1 MTRSP
6 SSFTMLL
13 SRHTRRREFIAA
25 LGGAVAWPL
34 IGRAQQ
40 PLPVIGYLDPGTT
53 EGRAP
58 LFGAFLNG
66 LKEVGFVDGK
76 NLTIEYRAAEDHY
89 DRAPAMVADL
99 VKRQVNLIVAISL
112 PMALA
117 TKAVVTTI
125 PVVFGMGDDPV
136 KFGLVAS
143 LNRPGANVTG
153 ISMLSPTIEAKRVE
167 LLHEFAPK
175 ATRIAAL
182 VNPKFPG
189 FEVRLTAVR
198 DAANKLGLQLNIYN
212 VSDES
217 DIDPA
222 FAAMIEHRTDALII
236 TTAPIFSRHKERL
249 VELAERHALPAVY
262 FSREF
267 ALAGGLMSY
276 GSSFPDAY
284 RQTGV
289 YAGRV
294 LKGEKP
300 SELPIL
306 QPTKF
311 DLVIN
316 LKSAKALG
324 LDAPMALIAAADEVI
339 E

>member
-1 MTRSP
+1 M
-6 SSFTMLL
+6 
-13 SRHTRRREFIAA
+13 RRRDFIAG
-25 LGGAVAWPL
+25 LGAAARPL

-40 PLPVIGYLDPGTT
+40 PLPVIGYLDPTTT
-53 EGRAP
+53 ERGAP
-58 LFGAFLNG
+58 YFRAFLNG

-76 NLTIEYRAAEDHY
+76 NLTVEYRAAEDHY
-89 DRAPAMVADL
+89 DRAPAMVAEL

-117 TKAVVTTI
+117 TKAVVTTT

-153 ISMLSPTIEAKRVE
+153 ISMLSAAIEAKRVE
-167 LLHEFAPK
+167 LLHELAPK

-182 VNPKFPG
+182 VNPKFPD
-189 FEVRLTAVR
+189 FEVRLALVR
-198 DAANKLGLQLNIYN
+198 DATDKLRLQLNVYN

-217 DIDPA
+217 EIDQA
-222 FAAMIEHRTDALII
+222 FAAMIERGTDALII
-236 TTAPIFSRHKERL
+236 TTAPIFTRHKERL

-267 ALAGGLMSY
+267 ALAGGLISY
-276 GSSFPDAY
+276 GASFPEAY

-300 SELPIL
+300 SDLPIL

-311 DLVIN
+311 DLVID

-324 LDAPMALIAAADEVI
+324 LDAPMTLIAAADEVI

>member
-1 MTRSP
+1 M
-6 SSFTMLL
+6 
-13 SRHTRRREFIAA
+13 RRREFIKLIASGAA
-25 LGGAVAWPL
+25 AWPL
-34 IGRAQQ
+34 VARAQQ
-40 PLPVIGYLDPGTT
+40 PLPVIGYLDPSTT
-53 EGRAP
+53 ERGAP
-58 LFGAFLNG
+58 YFRTFLNG
-66 LKEVGFVDGK
+66 LKEAGFIEGK

-89 DRAPAMVADL
+89 DRAPAMVAEF

-117 TKAVVTTI
+117 TKAVVTTT

-143 LNRPGANVTG
+143 LSRPGANVTG
-153 ISMLSPTIEAKRVE
+153 ISMLSPAIEAKRVE
-167 LLHEFAPK
+167 LLHELAPK

-182 VNPKFPG
+182 VNPKFSG
-189 FEVRLTAVR
+189 FEVRLASVR
-198 DAANKLGLQLNIYN
+198 DATDRLRLQLNVYN
-212 VSDES
+212 ISDES

-222 FAAMIEHRTDALII
+222 FAAMIERGTDALII
-236 TTAPIFSRHKERL
+236 TTAPFFTGHKERL

-262 FSREF
+262 FAREF

-276 GSSFPDAY
+276 GASFPDAY
-284 RQTGV
+284 RQTGL

-294 LKGEKP
+294 LKGENP
-300 SELPIL
+300 SDLPIL

-316 LKSAKALG
+316 LKTAKALG
-324 LDAPMALIAAADEVI
+324 LTVSNQMQLLADEVI

>member
-1 MTRSP
+1 MK
-6 SSFTMLL
+6 
-13 SRHTRRREFIAA
+13 RREFIAG
-25 LGGAVAWPL
+25 LGSATVWPL
-34 IGRAQQ
+34 VAQGQQ

-58 LFGAFLNG
+58 YFRAFLNG
-66 LKEVGFVDGK
+66 LKEVGFIDGK

-89 DRAPAMVADL
+89 DRAPAMVAEL
-99 VKRQVNLIVAISL
+99 VKRQVNLIVAIRL

-117 TKAVVTTI
+117 TKAVVTTT

-143 LNRPGANVTG
+143 LSRPGANVTG
-153 ISMLSPTIEAKRVE
+153 ISMLSPAIEAKRVE
-167 LLHEFAPK
+167 LLHELAPK

-182 VNPKFPG
+182 VNPKFSG
-189 FEVRLTAVR
+189 FEVRLASVR
-198 DAANKLGLQLNIYN
+198 DATDKLRLQLNVYD

-217 DIDPA
+217 EIDPA
-222 FAAMIEHRTDALII
+222 FAAMIERRTDALII
-236 TTAPIFSRHKERL
+236 TTAPIFTRHKERL
-249 VELAERHALPAVY
+249 VELAEQHALPAVY
-262 FSREF
+262 FGREF

-276 GSSFPDAY
+276 GSSFPDTY

-300 SELPIL
+300 SDLPIL

-324 LDAPMALIAAADEVI
+324 LDVPMALIAAADEVI

>member
-1 MTRSP
+1 
-6 SSFTMLL
+6 
-13 SRHTRRREFIAA
+13 
-25 LGGAVAWPL
+25 
-34 IGRAQQ
+34 
-40 PLPVIGYLDPGTT
+40 
-53 EGRAP
+53 
-58 LFGAFLNG
+58 
-66 LKEVGFVDGK
+66 
-76 NLTIEYRAAEDHY
+76 
-89 DRAPAMVADL
+89 
-99 VKRQVNLIVAISL
+99 
-112 PMALA
+112 MALA
-117 TKAVVTTI
+117 TKAVVTTT

-136 KFGLVAS
+136 KSGLVAS

-153 ISMLSPTIEAKRVE
+153 ISMLSADIEAKRVE
-167 LLHEFAPK
+167 LLHELVPK

-182 VNPKFPG
+182 VNPS
-189 FEVRLTAVR
+189 FEVRLASVR
-198 DAANKLGLQLNIYN
+198 DATDKLRLQLNVYN

-217 DIDPA
+217 EIDPA
-222 FAAMIEHRTDALII
+222 FAAMIERRTNALII
-236 TTAPIFSRHKERL
+236 TTAPIFTRHKERL

-262 FSREF
+262 FGRQF
-267 ALAGGLMSY
+267 TLAGGLMSY

-300 SELPIL
+300 SDMPIL

-316 LKSAKALG
+316 LKTAKALG
-324 LDAPMALIAAADEVI
+324 ITVPNSVLVQADEVI

>member
-1 MTRSP
+1 M
-6 SSFTMLL
+6 
-13 SRHTRRREFIAA
+13 RRRTFIAG
-25 LGGAVAWPL
+25 LGSVTAWPL
-34 IGRAQQ
+34 VARGEQ

-53 EGRAP
+53 EGRAL

-89 DRAPAMVADL
+89 DQAHAMAAELVA
-99 VKRQVNLIVAISL
+99 RQVNVIVAISL
-112 PMALA
+112 PMTLA
-117 TKAVVTTI
+117 AQAGTTTI
-125 PVVFGMGDDPV
+125 PIVFGMGDDPV
-136 KFGLVAS
+136 RSGVVGS
-143 LNRPGANVTG
+143 LNRPAANITG
-153 ISMLSPTIEAKRVE
+153 ISMLSPAIEDKRME

-182 VNPKFPG
+182 VNPKFAG
-189 FEVRLTAVR
+189 FEVRLAAVR
-198 DAANKLGLQLNIYN
+198 DAAEKLGLQLNVYN

-217 DIDPA
+217 EFDQA
-222 FAAMIEHRTDALII
+222 FAIMIERRTDALII

-249 VELAERHALPAVY
+249 VELAGRHALPAVY

-276 GSSFPDAY
+276 GSSFPDAF

-300 SELPIL
+300 SDLPIL

-324 LDAPMALIAAADEVI
+324 LEAPMTLIAAADEVI